1 MLGKRKRHYDTAD
14 LPPDRRFRANV
25 SNLLS
30 TNALTYTQAQS
41 LIDDAHAGGH
51 RGVRGLTSDRGA
63 EEGASKWATV
73 GGNVSRRLRRRL
85 VRGSLWPRPYFA
97 EVRCWNKRRSR
108 EQKEWVAFGLPHEYY
123 AQLVKYG
130 SLGKLESTG
139 GLDKVGKE
147 HVQRCL
153 SAMQVDSMIP
163 AGLWADGVP
172 CQWDRD
178 QTVELVCLNLPGLPT
193 TMEEHKL
200 RLPIT
205 GLMKAS
211 MSTNTWHD
219 IFEVIAWSFR
229 LMATGAYPAA
239 RHDGKAWLKSDFH
252 RAKQASADLGYRS
265 ALVQMRADWG
275 CWKNVFGF
283 PQYNEKA
290 GCCWRCHVTPQ
301 QAHLPRPPPRLPSS
315 CSSYVSRSPRLSP
328 TQVFQPEH
336 ICSTAPWR
344 SNRRTKA
351 QLIQHLMEH
360 DVIISPMMSIPF
372 VDQSVWRIDWL
383 HAVDLGVAADWLG
396 QMFFRLIQ
404 L

>member
-30 TNALTYTQAQS
+30 TNALTSTQAQS

-63 EEGASKWATV
+63 DKKPSGEKGASKWANV

-97 EVRCWNKRRSR
+97 EVRCWNKRHSR

-172 CQWDRD
+172 CQWGRD

-239 RHDGKAWLKSDFH
+239 RHDGTAWLKSDFH

-275 CWKNVFGF
+275 CWKHVFGF
-283 PQYNEKA
+283 PQFNEKA

-301 QAHLPRPPPRLPSS
+301 QAPRPLPYSRPPSRRRILAPLFAASPAPLRPRRSS
-315 CSSYVSRSPRLSP
+315 S
-328 TQVFQPEH
+328 Q
-336 ICSTAPWR
+336 STSAA
-344 SNRRTKA
+344 RRRGGATGA
-351 QLIQHLMEH
+351 
-360 DVIISPMMSIPF
+360 
-372 VDQSVWRIDWL
+372 R
-383 HAVDLGVAADWLG
+383 
-396 QMFFRLIQ
+396 RRN
-404 L
+404 